1 MKNRTIVY
9 QLCLLLSSIAFSLF
23 NVSCVHERGNVSEE
37 ERKITSSSQDSPSS
51 TTTILSGTIKDG
63 LPSSET
69 PVVNVYMENSG
80 SMFGYVDVN
89 QKSMFQQAVYKYL
102 VDIQSTGISSN
113 FHLNFIN
120 EGIIDKGTDINRF
133 VNNITASDFRDAPGN
148 NKTTDLAEMLTMVL
162 NNTSGDTVSVFISDC
177 IFSPGKKNS
186 PQAYLN
192 DQSTKL
198 LESFSSFLDN
208 NPFTMVMIY
217 QLTSPFKG
225 KYYDYQN
232 NGRRYE
238 GNRPFYFIVIGNT
251 YHLLKMK
258 DKISFDKFKDGVKNY
273 WAIFNFPFEEIEPL
287 KYNLLLSPKKGSFDR
302 KGAKQMEKPK
312 NDSNGEFLFTIA
324 ADMSIY
330 QLLLEKD
337 YIMNVDNY
345 ARQINKQDAKEFF
358 MKIVE
363 DQIATSPMTLDYQIS
378 TSQPMMTGD
387 FSLVLQRNIPQW
399 AVDMSDDDDRNFN
412 QGNEMKTYG
421 LRYIFDGIEQAYE
434 TKVGKVYTSFDI
446 KVEK

>member
-1 MKNRTIVY
+1 MKNKTIVC
-9 QLCLLLSSIAFSLF
+9 QLCLLVFSIAISLF
-23 NVSCVHERGNVSEE
+23 NASCVHERGKASKE
-37 ERKITSSSQDSPSS
+37 ERKISSPSLDSPSS

-80 SMFGYVDVN
+80 SMFGYVDVR
-89 QKSMFQQAVYKYL
+89 QKSMFQQSVYKYL
-102 VDIQSTGISSN
+102 VDIQTTGISSD

-120 EGIIDKGTDINRF
+120 ERIIGRGTDIDKF
-133 VNNITASDFRDAPGN
+133 VDNITVSDFKDAPGDN
-148 NKTTDLAEMLTMVL
+148 TTTDLAVMIKTVL
-162 NNTSGDTVSVFISDC
+162 ENTSNDTVSIFISDC
-177 IFSPGKKNS
+177 IFSPGKKNT
-186 PQAYLN
+186 PQAYLD
-192 DQSTKL
+192 DQRTKL
-198 LESFSSFLDN
+198 LNSFSAYLDK
-208 NPFTMVMIY
+208 NPYTMVMIY
-217 QLTSPFKG
+217 QFSSPFKG

-232 NGRRYE
+232 KGRQYE

-258 DKISFDKFKDGVKNY
+258 DKISFDKFQGGVNNY

-302 KGAKQMEKPK
+302 KGAKQMAKPK
-312 NDSNGEFLFTIA
+312 NDNNGEFLFTIA

-330 QLLLEKD
+330 QLLLEKE

>member
-1 MKNRTIVY
+1 MKNRIIVY
-9 QLCLLLSSIAFSLF
+9 QLCLLVFSIAISLF
-23 NVSCVHERGNVSEE
+23 NACCVHERGNALKVDSN
-37 ERKITSSSQDSPSS
+37 ITSSSKDSPSS
-51 TTTILSGTIKDG
+51 TTTILSGAAKAG
-63 LPSSET
+63 LPSTET

-80 SMFGYVDVN
+80 SMYGYVDVR
-89 QKSMFQQAVYKYL
+89 QKSMFQQAVNKFL
-102 VDIQSTGISSN
+102 ADIQTTSISSD
-113 FHLNFIN
+113 FHLNYIN
-120 EGIIDKGTDINRF
+120 ESIIDRGTDIDKF
-133 VNNITASDFRDAPGN
+133 VDNITASDIKKAPGN
-148 NKTTDLAEMLTMVL
+148 KTTTDLADMLKTVL
-162 NNTSGDTVSVFISDC
+162 ENTSNDTVSIFISDC
-177 IFSPGKKNS
+177 IFSPGRVNN
-186 PQAYLN
+186 PEAYLN
-192 DQSTKL
+192 DQRTAL
-198 LESFSSFLDN
+198 LKSFSSYLDKN
-208 NPFTMVMIY
+208 LFTMVMIY

-232 NGRRYE
+232 NGRQYE

-251 YHLLKMK
+251 YHLLNMK
-258 DKISFDKFKDGVKNY
+258 AKIPFEKFQGGVNNY
-273 WAIFNFPFEEIEPL
+273 WTIFNFPFEEIEPL
-287 KYNLLLSPKKGSFDR
+287 KYNLLLSPKKGTFDR
-302 KGAKQMEKPK
+302 KGAKQMAKPK
-312 NDSNGEFLFTIA
+312 NDNNGEFLFTIA

-378 TSQPMMTGD
+378 TNQPMMTGD

-421 LRYIFDGIEQAYE
+421 LRYIFEGIEQAYE
-434 TKVGKVYTSFDI
+434 TKVGKVYTSLDI